1 MDDQPTE
8 IYCPSCGTPIQE
20 DANFCPQCGEPNR
33 RASDGWGPAEETDRP
48 DRTHETAADEYGPD
62 PAPGRRGAT
71 PTTGADRR
79 RGGRGRGVGTGARG
93 GRGRAPRPDD
103 PGHANS
109 AESIPW
115 RRYLPPHL
123 RSTQESKLR
132 VAGVAI
138 GLGLLGMLLLSVF
151 AAFVG
156 AIVTAAGAPAS
167 IAFVVGAVAGYLPGF
182 IGLGVWYLRRRG
194 FDRDRITSY
203 IGIRRPTFRQL
214 GLVVGAWVV
223 ILIGMA
229 VVGGIGQLLID
240 LLGLGDAQAE
250 QQSTELLAG
259 SPELVVGAILM
270 MFLVVGPAEEFLF
283 RGIVQGRLRERL
295 SRVPAI
301 AIASVFFA
309 LIHAPGFV
317 GSVQGVV
324 LGLAVLTV
332 GGTVFGA
339 VYEYTQNIV
348 VVSLLHGLHNSMVVL
363 FIYAAEVTG
372 NEEVTFVQTLAE
384 LPLPV

>member
-20 DANFCPQCGEPNR
+20 AANFCPQCGEPNR
-33 RASDGWGPAEETDRP
+33 RASDEWGPTGEHDRP
-48 DRTHETAADEYGPD
+48 GRTHETAADEYGPD
-62 PAPGRRGAT
+62 GAPGRPGAT
-71 PTTGADRR
+71 PTTGTDRR
-79 RGGRGRGVGTGARG
+79 RGGRGRGSRTGARG
-93 GRGRAPRPDD
+93 ARGRAPRPDD
-103 PGHANS
+103 PAYTDTE
-109 AESIPW
+109 ESVQW

-138 GLGLLGMLLLSVF
+138 GLGLLGMLLLSLF

-167 IAFVVGAVAGYLPGF
+167 IAFVVGAIAGYLPGF
-182 IGLGVWYLRRRG
+182 VGLGVWYLRRRG

-214 GLVVGAWVV
+214 GLVVAAWVV

-259 SPELVVGAILM
+259 SPELVVGAIAM

-283 RGIVQGRLRERL
+283 RGIVQGRLREKL
-295 SRVPAI
+295 SPVPAI

-317 GSVQGVV
+317 GSIQGVV

-363 FIYAAEVTG
+363 FLYAAEVTG
-372 NEEVTFVQTLAE
+372 NEEVTFVQTLAGI
-384 LPLPV
+384 PLPV